1 MKPKLEGEKSIA
13 RELQRKRSFSIDDII
28 QKIEQGRPEEAADHL
43 IFFSAPRDFPAQLQT
58 LRERLTAR
66 LAHENAAFQS
76 AQGGT
81 EYQQNSI
88 SFLSHVTLDLG
99 SCMVHWN
106 LQRAEVGCEALTE
119 ARIEAELDTNLKVLT
134 EWERLAPAAAQEL
147 LTAWRDSAA
156 ARFRAEKGAQP
167 ELLADRLV
175 GNSVVAYLRNM
186 AGAVARSHLR
196 RVSEMRVAGLNHT
209 ELGNDYASFLKYTM
223 YLGASFVTTNP
234 VLVDVAWVDDPAHW
248 NPVMKALV
256 DANPGSSE
264 EELARLATLEVVLA
278 NMHLLRP
285 IFLLTQGTMG
295 SVSLQVNPK
304 THGDAASMVADA
316 TSLYDELRARLN
328 GGVPNV
334 VFKLPATLAGLQA
347 CRALTGK
354 GIGVNITVNFG
365 LFQLLRFAEAIH
377 EGHAAFCTLSEMNGR
392 LAFPVRD
399 ELLAKLSA
407 LSDHG
412 ITEADVREAAAW
424 SGVLVV
430 KKLHRLM
437 EERGY
442 DLQRI
447 KPLVASLRIYKDGPG
462 YDRLPSAYPD
472 VTEIIGTRII
482 TVFPNVRHAFDNEP
496 QIDLHARQVN
506 AVVPPRVLEVLAYSE
521 VFKQAYYVAD
531 KGWIQA
537 DDERL
542 RPDQV
547 MALED
552 EAAVAAWTPVHNTL
566 KEFAESY
573 DRFVARL
580 VSPSPDL

>member
-1 MKPKLEGEKSIA
+1 MKPKTEGEGRIA
-13 RELQRKRSFSIDDII
+13 QELQQMRAFSLHDIVHM
-28 QKIEQGRPEEAADHL
+28 IEQRQPEEAADHL
-43 IFFSAPRDFPAQLQT
+43 VFYSVPKEFPAQLQT
-58 LRERLTAR
+58 LRDQLAAR
-66 LAHENAAFQS
+66 LAQESSAFQ
-76 AQGGT
+76 QD
-81 EYQQNSI
+81 SI
-88 SFLSHVTLDLG
+88 SFLSHVTLDL
-99 SCMVHWN
+99 SSSMVHWN
-106 LQRAEVGCEALTE
+106 LQRAEVGCDALTV
-119 ARIEAELDTNLKVLT
+119 AKIQAEVDANLDVLR
-134 EWERLAPAAAQEL
+134 EWERLAPAAAHEL
-147 LTAWRDSAA
+147 LTAWRDSAT

-167 ELLADRLV
+167 DLLADRLV

-186 AGAVARSHLR
+186 ASAVAKSHLR

-234 VLVDVAWVDDPAHW
+234 VLVNVAWVDDPAHW
-248 NPVMKALV
+248 NPVMQALV
-256 DANPGSSE
+256 DANPQSSE

-304 THGDAASMVADA
+304 KHGDAESMVADA
-316 TSLYDELRARLN
+316 KSLYDELQARLN

-334 VFKLPATLAGLQA
+334 VFKLPATLGGLRA
-347 CRALTGK
+347 CRVLTGQ
-354 GIGVNITVNFG
+354 GIGVNITINFG
-365 LFQLLRFAEAIH
+365 LFQLLRFAEAIR
-377 EGHAAFCTLSEMNGR
+377 GGNAVYCCLSEMNGR

-399 ELLAKLSA
+399 ELLAKLPA
-407 LSDHG
+407 LAEQG
-412 ITEADVREAAAW
+412 ITEADAREAAAW

-430 KKLHRLM
+430 KKLHQLM
-437 EERGY
+437 DEQGY

-447 KPLVASLRIYKDGPG
+447 KPLVASLRIYKEGPG

-472 VTEIIGTRII
+472 VTETIGTRII

-496 QIDLHARQVN
+496 QMDLRPVEVN
-506 AVVPPRVLEVLAYSE
+506 AVVPPRVLEVLAHSE
-521 VFKQAYYVAD
+521 MFKQAYYVSD
-531 KGWIQA
+531 RGWAHA

-542 RPDQV
+542 RPDKV
-547 MALED
+547 LALED

-580 VSPSPDL
+580 VSLRS